1 MKLVLNIAL
10 AISVVVNVLAV
21 RDIRALGDRAARM
34 QRARE
39 ATIGVDPGPIKG
51 YSINGWPLD
60 LHVSEGLSDGL
71 IFVFSAHCAACA
83 ANWENWEKIPGRMSS
98 AWVDLGNDVT
108 PEFAANHGMRVVVTR
123 VSAESRLAWKLV
135 ETPQVILMRHGRVR
149 DVWTG
154 WFGKTEQDQLAR
166 EMEEK

>member
-1 MKLVLNIAL
+1 
-10 AISVVVNVLAV
+10 
-21 RDIRALGDRAARM
+21 
-34 QRARE
+34 
-39 ATIGVDPGPIKG
+39 
-51 YSINGWPLD
+51 
-60 LHVSEGLSDGL
+60 
-71 IFVFSAHCAACA
+71 
-83 ANWENWEKIPGRMSS
+83 MSS

-108 PEFAANHGMRVVVTR
+108 PEFVANHGMRVVVTR
-123 VSAESRLAWKLV
+123 VSAESRIEWKLV